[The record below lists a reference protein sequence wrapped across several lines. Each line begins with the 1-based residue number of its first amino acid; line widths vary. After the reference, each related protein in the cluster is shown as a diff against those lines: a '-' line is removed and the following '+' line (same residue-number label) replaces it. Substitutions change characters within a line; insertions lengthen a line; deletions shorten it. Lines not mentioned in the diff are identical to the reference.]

1 MFPFPFPFVEFW
13 KHVPPPRVDDG
24 NDDCVPNVKG
34 HSCFLF
40 SALTILFASWLTSR
54 FVPTRN
60 IKLCQGK
67 TTSCPANVSS
77 IYFFP
82 PSLFSPPLLLYL
94 FSFLFSFFLSV
105 FSRSERWPRFSSVR
119 GTAIMQ
125 NAKTWKNWTWR
136 AWFRVYVVSLIYYYV
151 CNKEKG
157 GINAFCV
164 IIVKMH
170 GKI

>member
-1 MFPFPFPFVEFW
+1 MFPFPFPFMEFW

-82 PSLFSPPLLLYL
+82 PSLFSPPLYL

-119 GTAIMQ
+119 ETAIMQ
-125 NAKTWKNWTWR
+125 NAKTWKKLNL
-136 AWFRVYVVSLIYYYV
+136 ASLVSGLYCVPLIYDYV
-151 CNKEKG
+151 CDKEEEG
-157 GINAFCV
+157 GLMYFAL
-164 IIVKMH
+164 
-170 GKI
+170 